1 MLLHLGIEEDAMDD
15 LVFEE
20 EEAAPKEGIKWMA
33 LARVHTDNFFIPQ
46 TFE

>member
-1 MLLHLGIEEDAMDD
+1 MLRRLGIEEEEIDD

-33 LARVHTDNFFIPQ
+33 LARVHTAKFFSP
-46 TFE
+46 